1 MVRVP
6 PGPTEEDVDQRQ
18 LLELLSD
25 PATRARVEKAIR
37 DQARAE
43 GDEGEAAAEVLTALL
58 SQQLTVERLGRLIN
72 PPDPDPE
79 VCRSRGWPMMAFERC
94 RRHRCSLSC
103 MRRWARGTPEALD
116 EWARRR
122 GCVEDLYKAQ
132 VAAAPACVL

>member
-6 PGPTEEDVDQRQ
+6 PGPTEEDVAQRQ

-58 SQQLTVERLGRLIN
+58 SQHPAADGRTAGSAHQPSRPGPGSLSVERVADDGVRAV
-72 PPDPDPE
+72 PPP
-79 VCRSRGWPMMAFERC
+79 
-94 RRHRCSLSC
+94 SLLAQLHASVGA
-103 MRRWARGTPEALD
+103 WHAGGT
-116 EWARRR
+116 R
-122 GCVEDLYKAQ
+122 
-132 VAAAPACVL
+132 